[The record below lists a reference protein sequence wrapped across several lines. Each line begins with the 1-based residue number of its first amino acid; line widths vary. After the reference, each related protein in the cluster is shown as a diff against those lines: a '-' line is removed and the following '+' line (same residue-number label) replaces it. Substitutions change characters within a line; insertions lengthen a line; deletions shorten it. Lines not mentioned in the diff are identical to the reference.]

1 MERDFIKNINKIHFI
16 GIGGSGMCP
25 MAEILLNK
33 GYEISGS
40 DSYKSDTIERILN
53 SGMKISLEHKP
64 ENITNAQLVVH
75 SAAIKQNNP
84 EIIAAK
90 EKNIPVVERSVML
103 GLLIN
108 EYKDSIAVA
117 GTHGKTTTSSM
128 ITQILLDSGKDPSA
142 IIGGKLNKINS
153 NSCTGKSNLIV
164 CEACEY
170 VDSFLKLFPAIGVI
184 LNVDSDHLDYFKTF
198 DNIKKSFSKFASQ
211 AKNIVFYNGDDPNA
225 ALCVKDAKA
234 QKISFGLNDDNIYR
248 AQRIKNNSPCESFE
262 IFYNGE
268 KISKVDLNVPGKH
281 NLMNALAAFCVA
293 HSLGVKPNDISNSLN
308 QFSGVHR
315 RFEVL
320 GNINNITVADDF
332 AHHPTELT
340 EVLRCAM
347 NMNFNKVWAIFQPHT
362 FSRTYMF
369 LDDFAKALSIPDKV
383 IISDILPVREANI
396 YGVTTKDLTDKIPG
410 SIYLKTFEEI
420 TDYIISQAKPG
431 DLILTLGGG
440 NVYKCANM
448 ITKKLKEAKVLFT

>member
-1 MERDFIKNINKIHFI
+1 MEKNFIKNINKIHFI

-25 MAEILLNK
+25 MAEILQNK

-40 DSYKSDTIERILN
+40 DTYRSDTIDRIWN
-53 SGMKISLEHKP
+53 SGMKIYLDHKP
-64 ENITNAQLVVH
+64 ENIKNAQLVVH
-75 SAAIKQNNP
+75 SAAIKQTNP

-90 EKNIPVVERSVML
+90 ENNIPVIERSVML
-103 GLLIN
+103 GLLID

-117 GTHGKTTTSSM
+117 GTHGKTTTTSM

-153 NSCTGKSNLIV
+153 NSCSGKSNLIV

-170 VDSFLKLFPAIGVI
+170 VDSFLKLFPAISVI

-211 AKNIVFYNGDDPNA
+211 TKNAVFYNGDDSDA
-225 ALCVKDAKA
+225 VACVKDVKIK
-234 QKISFGLNDDNIYR
+234 KISFGLNKNNIYR
-248 AQRIKNNSPCESFE
+248 AEEIKTNGPCESFYV
-262 IFYNGE
+262 FYNDK
-268 KISKVDLNVPGKH
+268 KISQVELNVPGKH
-281 NLMNALAAFCVA
+281 NLMNALAAFAVA
-293 HSLGVKPNDISNSLN
+293 HSLGIDANEISKSLGA
-308 QFSGVHR
+308 FTGVHR
-315 RFEVL
+315 RFEIL
-320 GNINNITVADDF
+320 DKINGITVADDF

-340 EVLRCAM
+340 EVLNCAM
-347 NMNFNKVWAIFQPHT
+347 NMGYRKVWAVFQPHT

-369 LDDFAKALSIPDKV
+369 LDEFAKALSIPDYV
-383 IISDILPVREANI
+383 IMSEILPVRETNI
-396 YGVTTKDLTDKIPG
+396 YNIHTKDLAEKIPG
-410 SIYLKTFEEI
+410 STWFETFEEI
-420 TDYIISQAKPG
+420 TNYIVQKAKPN

-448 ITKKLKEAKVLFT
+448 ITKKLKELNTI

>member
-1 MERDFIKNINKIHFI
+1 MEKNFIKNINKIHFI

-25 MAEILLNK
+25 MAEILQNK

-40 DSYKSDTIERILN
+40 DTYRSDTIDRIWN
-53 SGMKISLEHKP
+53 SGMKIYLDHKP
-64 ENITNAQLVVH
+64 ENIKNAQLVVH
-75 SAAIKQNNP
+75 SAAIKQTNP

-90 EKNIPVVERSVML
+90 ENNIPVIERSVML
-103 GLLIN
+103 GLLID

-117 GTHGKTTTSSM
+117 GTHGKTTTTSM

-153 NSCTGKSNLIV
+153 NSCSGKSNLIV

-170 VDSFLKLFPAIGVI
+170 VDSFLKLFPAISVI

-211 AKNIVFYNGDDPNA
+211 TKNAVFYNGDDSDA
-225 ALCVKDAKA
+225 VACVRDVKTK
-234 QKISFGLNDDNIYR
+234 KISFGLNKNNIYR
-248 AQRIKNNSPCESFE
+248 AEEIKTNSPCESFYVY
-262 IFYNGE
+262 YNNT
-268 KISKVDLNVPGKH
+268 KLTTVDLNVPGKH
-281 NLMNALAAFCVA
+281 NLMNALAAFAVA
-293 HSLGVKPNDISNSLN
+293 HSLGIDAVEISKSLGE
-308 QFSGVHR
+308 FAGVHR
-315 RFEVL
+315 RFEIL
-320 GNINNITVADDF
+320 DKINGITVADDF

-340 EVLRCAM
+340 EVLNCAM
-347 NMNFNKVWAIFQPHT
+347 NMGYRKVWAVFQPHT

-369 LDDFAKALSIPDKV
+369 LDEFAKALSIPDYV
-383 IISDILPVREANI
+383 IMSEILPVRETNI
-396 YGVTTKDLTDKIPG
+396 YNIYTKDLAEKIPG
-410 SIYLKTFEEI
+410 STWFETFEEI
-420 TDYIISQAKPG
+420 TNYIVQKAKPN

-448 ITKKLKEAKVLFT
+448 ITKKLKELNTI